1 MVVVAVVLLIGP
13 YMAEEVSK
21 HISSHR
27 TGREG
32 GRNLNYAGT
41 CILYYRWIK
50 LHRRMHCEHH

>member
-27 TGREG
+27 IVLEGR
-32 GRNLNYAGT
+32 
-41 CILYYRWIK
+41 
-50 LHRRMHCEHH
+50 